1 MRWNDKIFFVGILAR
16 EDYFYRNRCPPRGMS
31 VPWPLTCACLTSA
44 QTVKDVIASYE
55 ALVNLFE
62 RIRFFLQRLNHYT
75 TVPLTPEMTLLLGKI
90 MAQVLSVLAL
100 STKEMKERRISAS
113 ICLVFSFMADY
124 ATEKFMK
131 RIVRRTEVEDALSR
145 LDMLTKEENLMT
157 AARNLEVTQNIHDDV
172 RVTKHGAQH
181 STSHI
186 HLPINLCRSYLEI
199 AMDEQQRLLFTVLPS
214 SIVIA
219 EPCTQVNR
227 CRLTF
232 GRGYL
237 PRIPP
242 SIIIL
247 HATSNTKVLQCG
259 LSKVTNSTSG
269 RRKVHYCGSVVIV
282 SVFPPSQPFM
292 AVNVFLDLL
301 AGSGKSILWCV
312 IL

>member
-1 MRWNDKIFFVGILAR
+1 M
-16 EDYFYRNRCPPRGMS
+16 
-31 VPWPLTCACLTSA
+31 
-44 QTVKDVIASYE
+44 KDVIASYE
-55 ALVNLFE
+55 ALINLFE
-62 RIRFFLQRLNHYT
+62 RVQFFLQRLNRYT
-75 TVPLTPEMTLLLGKI
+75 MMPLTSDMASLLGKI
-90 MAQVLSVLAL
+90 MAQVLSILAL
-100 STKEMKERRISAS
+100 STKEMKEMRISGS
-113 ICLVFSFMADY
+113 IRQIFCFMADY
-124 ATEKFMK
+124 ETEKFMK
-131 RIVRRTEVEDALSR
+131 RIAGRTDVEDALQR
-145 LDMLTKEENLMT
+145 LDILTKEENIMT

-282 SVFPPSQPFM
+282 SVFLLVNLSWPSTF
-292 AVNVFLDLL
+292 F
-301 AGSGKSILWCV
+301 STF
-312 IL
+312 